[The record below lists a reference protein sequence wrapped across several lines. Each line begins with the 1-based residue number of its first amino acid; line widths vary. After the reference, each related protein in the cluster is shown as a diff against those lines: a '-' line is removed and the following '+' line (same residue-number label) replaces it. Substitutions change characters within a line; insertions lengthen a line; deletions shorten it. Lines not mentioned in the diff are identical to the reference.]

1 MKCNIHSIRKVDILK
16 RSKKMR
22 SCKRVKKK
30 KKKASLLLTLTS
42 QWNKHTETHQKRI
55 REISPN
61 LKTDSS

>member
-30 KKKASLLLTLTS
+30 KASLLLTLTS
-42 QWNKHTETHQKRI
+42 QWNKHTETHQKCI

-61 LKTDSS
+61 LKTDNS

>member
-30 KKKASLLLTLTS
+30 KKKS
-42 QWNKHTETHQKRI
+42 K
-55 REISPN
+55 
-61 LKTDSS
+61 SSVNFNFSVK